1 MTGRSD
7 QGDISETERRHREAM
22 EYPEDDEAEPMVE
35 QVANVSIPNIPVPRS
50 SDGKVCC
57 HFPHPSI

>member
-1 MTGRSD
+1 
-7 QGDISETERRHREAM
+7 M

-50 SDGKVCC
+50 SDGKVCGPAYPINR
-57 HFPHPSI
+57 FRLDSLEFLL